1 MAPVTALLEMF
12 GILSWCAQE
21 VRKSQNQDLRADL
34 AWSINSGK
42 MESRH
47 VNKVAQELDKI
58 HILHGCKFCRL
69 ISGVGVLD
77 QICCLVSIE
86 RVLVYISKHVN
97 IKRVILMAV
106 TMTSCS
112 TALLAAKSILL
123 ISHL

>member
-1 MAPVTALLEMF
+1 
-12 GILSWCAQE
+12 
-21 VRKSQNQDLRADL
+21 VRAGSEEIAKPRF
-34 AWSINSGK
+34 
-42 MESRH
+42 ESRPG
-47 VNKVAQELDKI
+47 VEYKLWEDGIQTRQPVAQELDMI